1 MFMHLTCLRR
11 NSIALMYVSAKSCIT
26 LQKTLTTSF
35 ACSTIALLEDD
46 TFIVGTINHQHPVRT
61 ISVQGQEGDIRH
73 KLLPDKKYRRHES
86 SCTYVPCTK
95 TVVFSDIDQDTVY
108 MCDITSGE
116 SRVIKSDKIR
126 SPKRVCAGPA
136 GTVFVCSGDNK
147 SIVQLSHQ
155 GDVLMSN
162 DVGIKRPYAIGLS
175 RDGTRLVVSS
185 SGLRP
190 HILQLFVVSI

>member
-126 SPKRVCAGPA
+126 GLWWMINSYHCATFRPA
-136 GTVFVCSGDNK
+136 TDTSV
-147 SIVQLSHQ
+147 SHAQ
-155 GDVLMSN
+155 
-162 DVGIKRPYAIGLS
+162 VGGKATLYLTYDSSVVIY
-175 RDGTRLVVSS
+175 LVS
-185 SGLRP
+185 L
-190 HILQLFVVSI
+190 L